1 MSATELALFDSSNQ
15 KARQWVLELAAE
27 LGRPEDQ
34 QYAFRVLRG
43 FLHTLRDRLP
53 VEEAAHLAAQLPE
66 LIRGVYYEGWRP
78 SSTPQRYHDL
88 DTFLER
94 VAAQGFLAGETEAA
108 YGAEA
113 AVLLLARHIGVH
125 EVGKV
130 RKVLPRDIADFLEPS
145 LEHRHAD
152 A

>member
-1 MSATELALFDSSNQ
+1 MSATELALFDSSAQ
-15 KARQWVLELAAE
+15 KARQWVLELAEE
-27 LGRPEDQ
+27 LGRPGDQ

-53 VEEAAHLAAQLPE
+53 VEETAHMAAQLPE
-66 LIRGVYYEGWRP
+66 LIRGVFFEGWRP

-88 DTFLER
+88 DSFLDR
-94 VAAQGFLAGETEAA
+94 VATAGLLAGDTEAA

-113 AVLLLARHIGVH
+113 AVLVLARHIGVH

-130 RKVLPRDIADFLEPS
+130 RQVLPRDVADFLDPTRER
-145 LEHRHAD
+145 RHAE